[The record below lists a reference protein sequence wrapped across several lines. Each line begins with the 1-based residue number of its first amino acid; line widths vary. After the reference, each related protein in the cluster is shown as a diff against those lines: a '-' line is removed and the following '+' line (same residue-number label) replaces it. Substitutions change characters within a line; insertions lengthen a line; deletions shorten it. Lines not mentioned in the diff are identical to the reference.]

1 MFMFHVMA
9 IVSDANSMPMMV
21 LALSHQS
28 PSYLGGG
35 LIHLGYSEKDIFSFN
50 SCGSYVFSTHFQYM
64 IGDWVGNGC
73 LFTTNMTWGFWQA
86 LILERASYNQH

>member
-1 MFMFHVMA
+1 MRAGVHVHVMA

-21 LALSHQS
+21 LALLHQS
-28 PSYLGGG
+28 PILVEVLYISDTVRKIY
-35 LIHLGYSEKDIFSFN
+35 N

-73 LFTTNMTWGFWQA
+73 LFTTNMTWVFWQA
-86 LILERASYNQH
+86 LILEHTSYDQH